1 MRQAINEAVGV
12 LSLVASAG
20 FGLVGA
26 WGCPTAKWLHWA
38 ALGFLVLACA
48 CGSFGLW
55 LARWWKPKGTKEI
68 ANQDFLNTDVL
79 LDGHLYIACRFTNV
93 TFVYNGGDCG
103 GFTGH
108 CLFKDVGFKTGDP
121 KMGQML
127 AFLREIRMMREDSFG
142 LYTPKNKGSS

>member
-1 MRQAINEAVGV
+1 MRRTLNEIATMASFAISALSAVIQ
-12 LSLVASAG
+12 LR
-20 FGLVGA
+20 
-26 WGCPTAKWLHWA
+26 GCPTGTWFRWIPIAFLGLGILFA
-38 ALGFLVLACA
+38 FFALWQ
-48 CGSFGLW
+48 S
-55 LARWWKPKGTKEI
+55 RWSKPKGHKEI
-68 ANQDFLNTDVL
+68 ANQEFLNTDVL

-93 TFVYNGGDCG
+93 TFVYNGGESG

-142 LYTPKNKGSS
+142 LYTPKNQDSR